1 MCGFVGFVADQAI
14 PAEDYE
20 ALINKMADTIFL
32 RGPDDYGSWVS
43 NPNNL
48 ALGFRRLAIQDI
60 SQAGH
65 QPMHSFD
72 ERYTVCFNGE
82 IYNHLE
88 IRKSIEDKFPQL
100 SWRSHSDTETIL
112 YAIHVWGIEN
122 ALKLISGMFALAV
135 WDDDLKTLTLARD
148 RFGEKPLYYG
158 WSGQSFI
165 FGSQLKAFKVFPSFQ
180 NKVSKIALAKYL
192 KFNYVPSPLS
202 IYEDV
207 FKLEP
212 GCYIEIT
219 EKNIQDR
226 DIHVIQYWSLQ
237 ETISQSKKNVMLD
250 ENDVIKKLQLQLK
263 KTISDQMLS
272 DVPLGAFLSGGI
284 DSSLIV
290 SIMQEQSS
298 QPIKT
303 IPIGLEDQTYD
314 ESKHAKKI
322 AEYLGTDHRELIVTA
337 KDAQEVIKLL
347 PDLYDEPFADSSQIP
362 TYLVSKLAKQDV
374 TVVLSGDAGDE
385 LFAGYN
391 RYFWAPR
398 IWKKISW
405 LPHVARKVLANMI
418 YFISADGWN
427 KIGSFIAAISFGALA
442 INRLGDK
449 ALKLADRLRSIAT
462 ISDLYLSLVTEWDDT
477 SFLLKDFS
485 NPDIDNDLEG
495 GALNGHEIKNF
506 SLNDTEEMMYFDSIT
521 YLPDDILCKVD
532 RASMGVSLE
541 ARVPFLDPKIAEIAW
556 SINPNLK
563 TKNGESKSVLRK
575 ILYTYVPKKLIER
588 PKAGFGV
595 PVGDW
600 LRTDLKNWADN
611 LLSEDRLKKDG
622 IFHSGPIRKLWFEHL
637 EGKRDWTPKLW
648 SILMFQAWLHGG
660 KK

>member
-1 MCGFVGFVADQAI
+1 M
-14 PAEDYE
+14 
-20 ALINKMADTIFL
+20 
-32 RGPDDYGSWVS
+32 
-43 NPNNL
+43 
-48 ALGFRRLAIQDI
+48 IQ
-60 SQAGH
+60 
-65 QPMHSFD
+65 
-72 ERYTVCFNGE
+72 
-82 IYNHLE
+82 HL
-88 IRKSIEDKFPQL
+88 
-100 SWRSHSDTETIL
+100 T
-112 YAIHVWGIEN
+112 
-122 ALKLISGMFALAV
+122 
-135 WDDDLKTLTLARD
+135 AR
-148 RFGEKPLYYG
+148 
-158 WSGQSFI
+158 
-165 FGSQLKAFKVFPSFQ
+165 
-180 NKVSKIALAKYL
+180 
-192 KFNYVPSPLS
+192 
-202 IYEDV
+202 
-207 FKLEP
+207 
-212 GCYIEIT
+212 
-219 EKNIQDR
+219 
-226 DIHVIQYWSLQ
+226 
-237 ETISQSKKNVMLD
+237 
-250 ENDVIKKLQLQLK
+250 
-263 KTISDQMLS
+263 
-272 DVPLGAFLSGGI
+272 
-284 DSSLIV
+284 
-290 SIMQEQSS
+290 
-298 QPIKT
+298 
-303 IPIGLEDQTYD
+303 
-314 ESKHAKKI
+314 
-322 AEYLGTDHRELIVTA
+322 VT
-337 KDAQEVIKLL
+337 
-347 PDLYDEPFADSSQIP
+347 
-362 TYLVSKLAKQDV
+362 
-374 TVVLSGDAGDE
+374 
-385 LFAGYN
+385 
-391 RYFWAPR
+391 
-398 IWKKISW
+398 
-405 LPHVARKVLANMI
+405 HVARKVLANMI

-495 GALNGHEIKNF
+495 GALNGHEIKNY

-648 SILMFQAWLHGG
+648 SILMFQAWLHGS